1 MKDEK
6 KYERDHELELMND
19 YLKQLLDDHVDE
31 SFDIQ
36 KDQTG
41 FNRRSVP
48 AFEYL
53 KKCQGEMARYLD
65 AAEVYCEK
73 RDCLK
78 GECNFWVAGECSL
91 SKLRALLPYF

>member
-1 MKDEK
+1 
-6 KYERDHELELMND
+6 MN
-19 YLKQLLDDHVDE
+19 E
-31 SFDIQ
+31 SIKGDSAMVL

-41 FNRRSVP
+41 CNRRSIP

-73 RDCLK
+73 GCLLK
-78 GECNFWVAGECSL
+78 GGCDFWVAGECSL
-91 SKLRALLPYF
+91 PKLREILPYL